1 MELSF
6 RAALEPC
13 RQGNLQTSISRTFL
27 VGCAIHE
34 TVIDSNIPGIL
45 WSTCSECIEERAT
58 GLGGLSPSIKN
69 ALIWIYIYIYIY
81 IHMSGSIL
89 GVGHFTI
96 PRYGSICTHTCV
108 EGMKK
113 CCSHMYTIFTKIP
126 FPYMSNNWSAWW
138 GNSEN
143 GKVKKTK
150 GFHSMHEMGST

>member
-58 GLGGLSPSIKN
+58 GLDGLSPSIKN
-69 ALIWIYIYIYIY
+69 ALWWIYIYIYIY
-81 IHMSGSIL
+81 SHEWIHPWRGPFCHPTSWEHM
-89 GVGHFTI
+89 H
-96 PRYGSICTHTCV
+96 
-108 EGMKK
+108 
-113 CCSHMYTIFTKIP
+113 SHMCRRNEEMLFTYVYNLYKDSFSLHVYQLI
-126 FPYMSNNWSAWW
+126 SLVREQWEWK
-138 GNSEN
+138 SE
-143 GKVKKTK
+143 KTK